1 VIDGTGG
8 WDNLDA
14 HVNET
19 IVWVCLAFSIL
30 SPDLVLLA
38 RSGPPT
44 HTVAPAVNSSPNRDQ
59 RLIH

>member
-1 VIDGTGG
+1 VIDGTSG

-38 RSGPPT
+38 RSGPLT
-44 HTVAPAVNSSPNRDQ
+44 LRVAPAVSSSSNRDQ
-59 RLIH
+59 RLTH

>member
-1 VIDGTGG
+1 VIDRTGG

-19 IVWVCLAFSIL
+19 FVWVCLAFSIL

-38 RSGPPT
+38 RSDPLT
-44 HTVAPAVNSSPNRDQ
+44 LRVAPAVNSSPNRD
-59 RLIH
+59 